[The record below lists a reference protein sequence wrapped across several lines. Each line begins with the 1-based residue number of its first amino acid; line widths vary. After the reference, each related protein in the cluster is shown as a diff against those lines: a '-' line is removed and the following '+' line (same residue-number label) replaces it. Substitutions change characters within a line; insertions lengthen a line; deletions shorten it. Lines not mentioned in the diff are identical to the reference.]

1 MLSRCDYALSGIRDV
16 QEAAREGR
24 VHRVLVEDNAKCV
37 GLLGP
42 SFPMDFG
49 CLEGEQGL
57 VNAAV
62 VETIRGYGELYMLD
76 QGEIGGSSPITAL
89 LRYPG

>member
-1 MLSRCDYALSGIRDV
+1 VLGRRDHVLSGIREV

-24 VHRVLVEDNAKCV
+24 VHILLVEDNAKCV

-49 CLEGEQGL
+49 CLEGKQGL
-57 VNAAV
+57 VK
-62 VETIRGYGELYMLD
+62 R
-76 QGEIGGSSPITAL
+76 S
-89 LRYPG
+89 